1 MHIDKVTCM
10 EMSTPSGPKHHM
22 ECDCMR
28 HWRVGN
34 CHHIVAAMAKSN
46 RFPQFNNL
54 TALLEPMEDRARPGP
69 KRKRGN
75 ELRAKDPDSPGQVDT
90 VDVYATAK
98 RANVDT
104 KGSRR
109 KLLERIGAQTVRNYM
124 REQRAAASSSAS
136 ASSSGA
142 GTGAGRGVP
151 PPPLPVET
159 LPPPPPLPVETKPQ
173 GNILNAEGQAQA
185 ECMSAL
191 LGGGDND
198 GTTFV

>member
-1 MHIDKVTCM
+1 MCIHKVTCM

-22 ECDCMR
+22 QCDCMR
-28 HWRVGN
+28 HWRLGN
-34 CHHIVAAMAKSN
+34 CHHIVAAMAKSY

-54 TALLEPMEDRARPGP
+54 MALLEPMERRARPGP
-69 KRKRGN
+69 KRKRGR

-142 GTGAGRGVP
+142 GTGAGRG
-151 PPPLPVET
+151 
-159 LPPPPPLPVETKPQ
+159 Q
-173 GNILNAEGQAQA
+173 GCATTAPT
-185 ECMSAL
+185 
-191 LGGGDND
+191 GGDQAPRKRTYSMRRGRHRPTGGRPCWG
-198 GTTFV
+198 GTTTTGSSSSTHSKN

>member
-1 MHIDKVTCM
+1 M
-10 EMSTPSGPKHHM
+10 GL
-22 ECDCMR
+22 
-28 HWRVGN
+28 
-34 CHHIVAAMAKSN
+34 AAMAKSN

-104 KGSRR
+104 KGSRK
-109 KLLERIGAQTVRNYM
+109 KLLERIGAHTVREYM
-124 REQRAAASSSAS
+124 REQRAASSSSAS

-151 PPPLPVET
+151 PPPLP
-159 LPPPPPLPVETKPQ
+159 PPPLPPHALETKPQ
-173 GNILNAEGQAQA
+173 ESILNAEGQAQA
-185 ECMSAL
+185 DRGSAL
-191 LGGGDND
+191 LRGDD
-198 GTTFV
+198 DDERVFV

>member
-1 MHIDKVTCM
+1 MNIEELSKIF
-10 EMSTPSGPKHHM
+10 
-22 ECDCMR
+22 
-28 HWRVGN
+28 VGDAL
-34 CHHIVAAMAKSN
+34 VAASTQLLSGVPVDAGILDAATKA
-46 RFPQFNNL
+46 RE
-54 TALLEPMEDRARPGP
+54 ALLEPMEDRARPGP

-109 KLLERIGAQTVRNYM
+109 KLLERIGAQAVRNYM

-151 PPPLPVET
+151 PPPLPFET
-159 LPPPPPLPVETKPQ
+159 LPPPPPLPFETKPQ

-185 ECMSAL
+185 DRGLAL
-191 LGGGDND
+191 LRGDDDD
-198 GTTFV
+198 GTTFD